1 MGLFEETAQLNWTI
15 RHPIQCAQCRIGRLQ
30 ARTTFEM
37 GQFSNKS
44 FKSHLPLLT
53 CIRQVTHSHKYKY
66 TLYSCGPWRLIGR
79 LGSSVCVCV
88 EWAVCAV
95 FVKFFRIIKE
105 KEREQGAAR
114 RRQNEVIKNSN
125 YRSVLTLA
133 RKWRNPSAHSSVCV
147 CVLKPPFVPQNKK
160 KR

>member
-1 MGLFEETAQLNWTI
+1 M
-15 RHPIQCAQCRIGRLQ
+15 
-30 ARTTFEM
+30 
-37 GQFSNKS
+37 
-44 FKSHLPLLT
+44 
-53 CIRQVTHSHKYKY
+53 
-66 TLYSCGPWRLIGR
+66 
-79 LGSSVCVCV
+79 CVLS
-88 EWAVCAV
+88 EQCAV

-147 CVLKPPFVPQNKK
+147 LKPPLFHKIRKKGNYFVVSFFF
-160 KR
+160 